1 MMQLFSHSNIL
12 FSVLAKCC
20 SLSCATPRTTTRWRP
35 WGRTLCWRMMTSS
48 APWSSGR
55 HSPSGS
61 SIPSSVT
68 CSALSKLTWVASL
81 VYSVLTQSKQSTFHC
96 SVTDMLWI
104 GNIFQAVKSVLFQS
118 HLFFVMEYLNGGDL
132 MFHIQQS
139 GRYKSAVAIFFLISH
154 AASFSK
160 EDVRL
165 GWR

>member
-1 MMQLFSHSNIL
+1 MLLAELRNTQNYYAVKALRKD
-12 FSVLAKCC
+12 SVLEDDDIECTMIERKALALGVKHPFLCHLFC
-20 SLSCATPRTTTRWRP
+20 
-35 WGRTLCWRMMTSS
+35 TLQTDV
-48 APWSSGR
+48 SG
-55 HSPSGS
+55 
-61 SIPSSVT
+61 IVIV
-68 CSALSKLTWVASL
+68 C
-81 VYSVLTQSKQSTFHC
+81 SVLTQSKQSTFHC

-165 GWR
+165 G